1 MRPERIS
8 KAWRGV
14 AHNPGGGAGG
24 RGGRGGGGGLG
35 LGLGCSATFA
45 ANRRIGTF
53 RSQLGNFSERTLRAD
68 VEPAPYPAFATSVL
82 LDL

>member
-1 MRPERIS
+1 MQPERIS

-53 RSQLGNFSERTLRAD
+53 RSQLGNFS
-68 VEPAPYPAFATSVL
+68 SVL
-82 LDL
+82 FGPMLSQHPTTLVA